1 MFNIGMGELLVIVV
15 LLLVVLGPER
25 LPQVMREI
33 GKYAYQLRTIIN
45 EFTEQFEEEL
55 RPIQEIQQLADELN
69 PMKQVTKVSMSLVE
83 PPKKEAVS
91 QPKNGAGL
99 VKPAADKPAIKPTA
113 AFRASPPKRPV
124 NPMKVIGQARS
135 ASSSQTSDTSASEND
150 S

>member
-33 GKYAYQLRTIIN
+33 GKYAYQLRMIVN
-45 EFTEQFEEEL
+45 EFTDQFAEEL

-69 PMKQVTKVSMSLVE
+69 PMKQVTKVTMSLAE
-83 PPKKEAVS
+83 PPNNKTNN
-91 QPKNGAGL
+91 QPKDGAGL
-99 VKPAADKPAIKPTA
+99 VKPAADKPTIKPTA
-113 AFRASPPKRPV
+113 AFQASPPKRPA

-135 ASSSQTSDTSASEND
+135 VSSSQASDASASEND